1 MDWVIVNMLS
11 SRQGSIG
18 NLRFVM
24 KDSLQMVP
32 IYGFYCTQRGCIY
45 VKRGNFKQDKME
57 EALRYLQDK
66 KIPSWVVMFPEGTF
80 WDPLEPWVIE
90 KSRQVALD
98 SGIKPYSHHLT
109 PRSKGTFLT
118 LQHLRGKFDAI
129 YDVTVVYSGSI
140 DENGER
146 LKAPSLLDFLKEK
159 SLDLQINMRRIPLSE
174 VPEEEMEFKRWMQ
187 DLFVKKDAFMAQF
200 YRQEGS
206 HERIPVNGVG
216 RLDRQPM
223 MATFPSA
230 LFFLVL
236 LVPFFMYP
244 KYALFTLLL
253 GTVGGYIWLAIKA
266 VIS

>member
-1 MDWVIVNMLS
+1 
-11 SRQGSIG
+11 
-18 NLRFVM
+18 
-24 KDSLQMVP
+24 
-32 IYGFYCTQRGCIY
+32 
-45 VKRGNFKQDKME
+45 
-57 EALRYLQDK
+57 
-66 KIPSWVVMFPEGTF
+66 
-80 WDPLEPWVIE
+80 
-90 KSRQVALD
+90 
-98 SGIKPYSHHLT
+98 
-109 PRSKGTFLT
+109 
-118 LQHLRGKFDAI
+118 
-129 YDVTVVYSGSI
+129 
-140 DENGER
+140 
-146 LKAPSLLDFLKEK
+146 
-159 SLDLQINMRRIPLSE
+159 
-174 VPEEEMEFKRWMQ
+174 
-187 DLFVKKDAFMAQF
+187 MAQF